1 MTNRHFYSPDGPF
14 PRGEY
19 RNGARERDRRFAAP
33 GKPALTAARHIR
45 RLTLRRGTASLHF
58 QRQYARA
65 AIGDLQSPVLKRVLG
80 LWHAKR
86 EGRPFPCRDDLRPR
100 DFAPFLR
107 LLSLARRTETGDFEI
122 RIVGDEIVESYG
134 ENFRGRT
141 LSSLEDVIGEE
152 MIGAYRAAVEERAP
166 ILLQGSFERANNQ
179 RFLREVLLMPV
190 GSAGKVDF
198 VLSASVLIKRIA
210 EYRIAPRHAA

>member
-1 MTNRHFYSPDGPF
+1 M
-14 PRGEY
+14 
-19 RNGARERDRRFAAP
+19 
-33 GKPALTAARHIR
+33 
-45 RLTLRRGTASLHF
+45 HF

-65 AIGDLQSPVLKRVLG
+65 AVGDLQSPVLKRVLG
-80 LWHAKR
+80 LWNAKR
-86 EGRPFPCRDDLRPR
+86 DERPFPCRDDVRPR

-107 LLSLARRTETGDFEI
+107 LLALARWTETGDFEI
-122 RIVGDEIVESYG
+122 RLVGDEIVEAHG

-166 ILLQGSFERANNQ
+166 ILLQGSFERANSQ
-179 RFLREVLLMPV
+179 RFLREVLLLPV
-190 GSAGKVDF
+190 GSAGKVEF

-210 EYRIAPRHAA
+210 DHRIAARHAA